1 METARQNRN
10 VSDTDDR
17 RPYGYATNSS
27 ITYRFIMSYEILST
41 IESPADV
48 KALSDEQ
55 LTELCAEIREKLIE
69 VISVNG
75 GHLSS
80 NLGTVELTVA
90 LHKVFDCPRDSVVFD
105 VGHQSYTH
113 KMLTGRYDRIGTIRR
128 EGGLS
133 GFPKR
138 SESEY
143 DAFNAGHA
151 STSIS
156 AALGIAKAK
165 QLAGDPSYTVAIIGD
180 GSLTGGL
187 AYEGLNNAGQ
197 HKKNFIV
204 ILNDNRMSISRNVG
218 AMARYLSSIRM
229 QPWYRRL
236 KRGTERALSKVPLL
250 GKPVSELLKR
260 SKSKVKHVM
269 YRHTIFDKLGLS
281 YYGPVDGHNMEDLIN
296 ALNTVK
302 QSKDPAL
309 LHVVT
314 KKGKGYKYA
323 EDDSASYHGIG
334 SFNVDTGEPISS
346 KKNFSAVFGRKLR
359 ELAGAD
365 SRVCAVTAAM
375 RTGTGLQ
382 DFVKLYKDRFFDVGI
397 AEEHA
402 VTFSAGLALSGMLP
416 VFAVYST
423 FLQRSYDQLIHDAS
437 MQKAHLVLA
446 IDRAGVVGED
456 GETHQGLFDVSML
469 NAVPNTTVY
478 SPCYFDGLQNA
489 LTAALFEDEGLVA
502 VRYPRGGEGEKPE
515 DYSRENINYE
525 LYGDRD
531 AKLLLITYGR
541 LFSEAVAAREI
552 LKEQGID
559 LCILKLCRI
568 KPIDERAVKLASSF
582 KTIRFFE
589 EGMRSGSVAERFRD
603 LLDEANY
610 GGTYK
615 VTAVE
620 NTYVQHASV
629 KSTLKTLGLDA
640 ESMAERI
647 KKDIEVSA

>member
-1 METARQNRN
+1 MA
-10 VSDTDDR
+10 
-17 RPYGYATNSS
+17 
-27 ITYRFIMSYEILST
+27 YEILSK
-41 IESPADV
+41 IESPADL
-48 KALSDEQ
+48 KALSEEQ
-55 LTELCAEIREKLIE
+55 LSQLCDEIREKLID
-69 VISVNG
+69 VVSVNG

-80 NLGTVELTVA
+80 NLGVVELTVA
-90 LHKVFDCPRDSVVFD
+90 LHRVFDCPADSVVFD

-113 KMLTGRYDRIGTIRR
+113 KMLTGRYDAIDTIRR

-138 SESEY
+138 SESDC

-165 QLAGDPSYTVAIIGD
+165 LLTGDPSYTIAVIGD
-180 GSLTGGL
+180 GSLTGGM

-236 KRGTERALSKVPLL
+236 KHGTERALSRIPLL
-250 GKPVSELLKR
+250 GRPVGYVLKR

-281 YYGPVDGHNMEDLIN
+281 YYGPVDGHNMEELIN

-323 EDDSASYHGIG
+323 EDDSASYHGVG

-346 KKNFSAVFGRKLR
+346 KKNYSAVFGEKLC
-359 ELAGAD
+359 ELAQTD
-365 SRVCAVTAAM
+365 SRICAVTAAM

-382 DFVKLYKDRFFDVGI
+382 DFAKLYKDRFFDVGI

-402 VTFSAGLALSGMLP
+402 VTFAAGLAVNGLLP

-423 FLQRSYDQLIHDAS
+423 FLQRSYDQLIHDVT
-437 MQKAHLVLA
+437 MQHAHLVLA
-446 IDRAGVVGED
+446 VDRAGVVGED

-469 NAVPNTTVY
+469 NAIPDTTIY
-478 SPCYFDGLQNA
+478 SPCYYDGLENA
-489 LTAALFEDEGLVA
+489 LTTALFEDDGLVA
-502 VRYPRGGEGEKPE
+502 VRYPRGGEGKKP
-515 DYSRENINYE
+515 DGYGRENINYE
-525 LYGDRD
+525 IYGDRD
-531 AKLLLITYGR
+531 ADTLLITYGR
-541 LFSEAVAAREI
+541 LFHEAVAAREI
-552 LKEQGID
+552 VKEQGGE
-559 LCILKLCRI
+559 LCIMKLCRI
-568 KPIDERAVKLASSF
+568 KPIDERAVKLAAGF
-582 KTIRFFE
+582 RNILFFE
-589 EGMRSGSVAERFRD
+589 EGMRSGSVADHFRD
-603 LLDEANY
+603 LLDRQNY
-610 GGTYK
+610 GGAYQ
-615 VTAVE
+615 VRAVDDI
-620 NTYVQHASV
+620 YVQHASV
-629 KSTLKTLGLDA
+629 KRTLQALGFDA
-640 ESMAERI
+640 QSMADAVLSLES
-647 KKDIEVSA
+647 EVNG

>member
-1 METARQNRN
+1 
-10 VSDTDDR
+10 
-17 RPYGYATNSS
+17 
-27 ITYRFIMSYEILST
+27 MSYEILSK

-48 KALSDEQ
+48 KALSAKQ
-55 LTELCAEIREKLIE
+55 LDQLCDEIREKLID
-69 VISVNG
+69 VVSVNG

-80 NLGTVELTVA
+80 NLGVVELTVA
-90 LHKVFDCPRDSVVFD
+90 LHRVFDCPADSVVFD

-113 KMLTGRYDRIGTIRR
+113 KMLTGRYQQIDTIRR

-138 SESEY
+138 CESEY

-165 QLAGDPSYTVAIIGD
+165 LLTGDPSYTIAVIGD

-218 AMARYLSSIRM
+218 AMARYLSSIRL

-236 KRGTERALSKVPLL
+236 KRGTEQALSKLPLL
-250 GKPVSELLKR
+250 GRPIGNVLKH

-281 YYGPVDGHNMEDLIN
+281 YYGPVDGHNMEELTN

-323 EDDSASYHGIG
+323 EDDSASYHGVG
-334 SFNVDTGEPISS
+334 SFNIDTGEPISS
-346 KKNFSAVFGRKLR
+346 DRNFSSVFGEKLC
-359 ELAGAD
+359 ELAQAD
-365 SRVCAVTAAM
+365 ERVCAVTAAM
-375 RTGTGLQ
+375 RTGTGLL
-382 DFVKLYKDRFFDVGI
+382 DFSKRYRDRFFDVGI

-402 VTFSAGLALSGMLP
+402 VTFAAGLAVNGLLP

-423 FLQRSYDQLIHDAS
+423 FLQRSYDQLIHDVS
-437 MQKAHLVLA
+437 MQHAHLVLGV
-446 IDRAGVVGED
+446 DRAGVVGED

-469 NAVPNTTVY
+469 NAIPDTTIY
-478 SPCYFDGLQNA
+478 SPCYFDGLESA
-489 LTAALFEDEGLVA
+489 LTAALFDCEGLAA

-515 DYSRENINYE
+515 DYSVENLNYDIV
-525 LYGDRD
+525 GDRD
-531 AKLLLITYGR
+531 ADTLLITYGR
-541 LFSEAVAAREI
+541 LFNEALKARR
-552 LKEQGID
+552 LLQKQGKK

-568 KPIDERAVKLASSF
+568 KPIDIEAVRFAASYPH
-582 KTIRFFE
+582 IRFFE
-589 EGMRSGSVAERFRD
+589 EGMAS
-603 LLDEANY
+603 
-610 GGTYK
+610 GGTAQLFRTRLSDLSYSGDYHI
-615 VTAVE
+615 TAVE
-620 NTYVQHASV
+620 DRYVSHATV
-629 KSTLKTLGLDA
+629 KNTLKNLGFDA
-640 ESMAERI
+640 QSMARSVQQDE
-647 KKDIEVSA
+647 EVSG

>member
-1 METARQNRN
+1 
-10 VSDTDDR
+10 
-17 RPYGYATNSS
+17 
-27 ITYRFIMSYEILST
+27 MSYEILST

-48 KALSDEQ
+48 KALSGEQ
-55 LTELCAEIREKLIE
+55 LGSLCSEIREKLIDI
-69 VISVNG
+69 VSVNG

-80 NLGTVELTVA
+80 NLGVVELTVA
-90 LHKVFDCPRDSVVFD
+90 LHKVFDCPRDSIVFD

-113 KMLTGRYDRIGTIRR
+113 KMLTGRYGSIDTIRR

-133 GFPKR
+133 GFPKI

-165 QLAGDPSYTVAIIGD
+165 QLSGDDSHTIAVIGD

-187 AYEGLNNAGQ
+187 AYEGLNNAGR

-218 AMARYLSSIRM
+218 GMARYLSSIRM
-229 QPWYRRL
+229 QPWYLRL
-236 KRGTERALSKVPLL
+236 KSGTERVL
-250 GKPVSELLKR
+250 GKIPLFGKPTSYVLKR

-281 YYGPVDGHNMEDLIN
+281 YYGPVDGHNMEELLN
-296 ALNTVK
+296 ALNAVK
-302 QSKDPAL
+302 RSKDPAL

-323 EDDSASYHGIG
+323 EDDSSSYHGVG
-334 SFNVDTGEPISS
+334 AFNVDTGEPINA
-346 KKNFSAVFGRKLR
+346 KETFSDVFGEQLC
-359 ELAGAD
+359 ELADAD

-375 RTGTGLQ
+375 RTGTGLV
-382 DFVKLYKDRFFDVGI
+382 DFSKQYKDRFFDVGI

-402 VTFSAGLALSGMLP
+402 VTFAAGLALKGMLP

-423 FLQRSYDQLIHDAS
+423 FIQRSYDQLIHDVS
-437 MQKAHLVLA
+437 MQNAHLVLA

-469 NAVPNTTVY
+469 NAIPGTTIF
-478 SPCYFDGLQNA
+478 SPCYFSGVRNA
-489 LTAALFEDEGLVA
+489 LTTALLETDGLAA
-502 VRYPRGGEGEKPE
+502 VRYPRGGEAEKPE
-515 DYSRENINYE
+515 GYDVESMNYDI
-525 LYGDRD
+525 YGDQD
-531 AKLLLITYGR
+531 ADTLLVTYGR
-541 LFSEAVAAREI
+541 LFNEAVKARDI
-552 LKEQGID
+552 LQQQGKK

-568 KPIDERAVKLASSF
+568 KPIDPSAVRFAGGYK
-582 KTIRFFE
+582 KIRFFE
-589 EGMRSGSVAERFRD
+589 EGMRSGSVADSFRSM
-603 LLDEANY
+603 LDDTGY
-610 GGTYK
+610 SGKYR
-615 VTAVE
+615 VRAVE
-620 NTYVQHASV
+620 NEYVQHAPVQS
-629 KSTLKTLGLDA
+629 SLKTLGLDA
-640 ESMAERI
+640 ASMAEQLL
-647 KKDIEVSA
+647 

>member
-1 METARQNRN
+1 
-10 VSDTDDR
+10 
-17 RPYGYATNSS
+17 
-27 ITYRFIMSYEILST
+27 MSYEILSK

-55 LTELCAEIREKLIE
+55 LTELCAEIREKLID

-165 QLAGDPSYTVAIIGD
+165 QLTGDPSYTVAIIGD

-346 KKNFSAVFGRKLR
+346 KENFSAVFGRKLC
-359 ELAGAD
+359 ELANAD
-365 SRVCAVTAAM
+365 ERVCAVTAAM
-375 RTGTGLQ
+375 RT
-382 DFVKLYKDRFFDVGI
+382 RI
-397 AEEHA
+397 
-402 VTFSAGLALSGMLP
+402 LS
-416 VFAVYST
+416 SCT
-423 FLQRSYDQLIHDAS
+423 RTAS
-437 MQKAHLVLA
+437 L
-446 IDRAGVVGED
+446 
-456 GETHQGLFDVSML
+456 TSVS
-469 NAVPNTTVY
+469 P
-478 SPCYFDGLQNA
+478 
-489 LTAALFEDEGLVA
+489 
-502 VRYPRGGEGEKPE
+502 
-515 DYSRENINYE
+515 
-525 LYGDRD
+525 
-531 AKLLLITYGR
+531 
-541 LFSEAVAAREI
+541 
-552 LKEQGID
+552 
-559 LCILKLCRI
+559 
-568 KPIDERAVKLASSF
+568 
-582 KTIRFFE
+582 
-589 EGMRSGSVAERFRD
+589 
-603 LLDEANY
+603 
-610 GGTYK
+610 
-615 VTAVE
+615 
-620 NTYVQHASV
+620 
-629 KSTLKTLGLDA
+629 KS
-640 ESMAERI
+640 MP
-647 KKDIEVSA
+647 

>member
-1 METARQNRN
+1 
-10 VSDTDDR
+10 
-17 RPYGYATNSS
+17 
-27 ITYRFIMSYEILST
+27 MSYEILSK
-41 IESPADV
+41 IESPADL
-48 KALSDEQ
+48 KALDNEQ
-55 LTELCAEIREKLIE
+55 LEQLCAEIREKLID

-80 NLGTVELTVA
+80 NLGVVELTVA
-90 LHKVFDCPRDSVVFD
+90 LHRVFDCPVDSVVFD

-113 KMLTGRYDRIGTIRR
+113 KMLTGRYNAIDTIRR

-138 SESEY
+138 SESDC

-165 QLAGDPSYTVAIIGD
+165 QLYGYTSYTIAIIGD
-180 GSLTGGL
+180 GSLTGGM
-187 AYEGLNNAGQ
+187 AYEGLNNAGR

-236 KRGTERALSKVPLL
+236 KKRTETTLEKLPLL
-250 GKPVSELLKR
+250 GKPIGDLLKS
-260 SKSKVKHVM
+260 SKSRVKHVM
-269 YRHTIFDKLGLS
+269 YRNTIFDKLGLS

-296 ALNTVK
+296 ALNTMK

-323 EDDSASYHGIG
+323 EDDSASYHGVG

-346 KKNFSAVFGRKLR
+346 SENFSAVFGRKLC
-359 ELAGAD
+359 ELAKKD
-365 SRVCAVTAAM
+365 PRVCAVTAAM

-382 DFVKLYKDRFFDVGI
+382 DFVKYYKDRFFDVGI

-402 VTFSAGLALSGMLP
+402 VTFAAGLALSGMLP

-437 MQKAHLVLA
+437 MQNAHLVLA
-446 IDRAGVVGED
+446 IDRAGIVGED

-469 NAVPNTTVY
+469 NAIPGTTVY
-478 SPCYFDGLQNA
+478 SPCFFDGLENA
-489 LTAALFEDEGLVA
+489 LKEAVYKCEGLAA
-502 VRYPRGGEGEKPE
+502 VRYPRGGEGKKPPG
-515 DYSRENINYE
+515 YQRENLIYE
-525 LYGDRD
+525 FYGDRD
-531 AKLLLITYGR
+531 ADMLLVTYGR
-541 LFSEAVAAREI
+541 LFLEAVGARDI
-552 LKEQGID
+552 LHKQGKK
-559 LCILKLCRI
+559 LGILKLCRI
-568 KPIDERAVKLASSF
+568 KPIDRRAALFASGF
-582 KTIRFFE
+582 KSIFFFE
-589 EGMRSGSVAERFRD
+589 EGMRSGSVADVFRAMTD
-603 LLDEANY
+603 DIGYN
-610 GGTYK
+610 GGYR
-615 VTAVE
+615 VYAVD
-620 NTYVQHASV
+620 NVYVQHASV
-629 KSTLKTLGLDA
+629 QSSLKALGLDA
-640 ESMAERI
+640 ASMAERLR
-647 KKDIEVSA
+647 